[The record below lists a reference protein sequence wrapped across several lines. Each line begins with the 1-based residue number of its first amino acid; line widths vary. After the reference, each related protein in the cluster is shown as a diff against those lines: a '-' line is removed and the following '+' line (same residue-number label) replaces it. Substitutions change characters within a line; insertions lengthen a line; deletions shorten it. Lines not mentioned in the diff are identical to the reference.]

1 MWGSC
6 GRMLWGCQSFLH
18 WRTSLV
24 SFTQS
29 LLEPGSAG
37 PPGEAQHSDPGLQ
50 QLHVSCQVPLHAKCH
65 HGVHQ
70 QEQDQ
75 QPACFCG
82 GDLEKVPQHQVSF
95 FSLTEASVL
104 LLLPHVFLSN
114 RRILSMMNNE
124 AAPSYFNGGSL
135 TQYTDYRWACSFLLT
150 GAVEQLHSV
159 ETSYYQYELHTNM
172 CSTQHND
179 LCPSVTT
186 TRCLYKHYMQN
197 LVMLSVVYSAPI
209 WFISATTQGQDVLC

>member
-1 MWGSC
+1 MRVLC
-6 GRMLWGCQSFLH
+6 IGRMLWGCQSFLH

-65 HGVHQ
+65 HSVHQ

-95 FSLTEASVL
+95 FSLTEARRLCLL
-104 LLLPHVFLSN
+104 LLLPHVFLF
-114 RRILSMMNNE
+114 LLT
-124 AAPSYFNGGSL
+124 AGSL
-135 TQYTDYRWACSFLLT
+135 AWWTTRQHPATSMEAVWLSTQTTGERACCFLLT
-150 GAVEQLHSV
+150 GAAEQLHSFLKYKNLHTV
-159 ETSYYQYELHTNM
+159 CKRPSYYQYELHT
-172 CSTQHND
+172 
-179 LCPSVTT
+179 
-186 TRCLYKHYMQN
+186 YKYM
-197 LVMLSVVYSAPI
+197 LHTA
-209 WFISATTQGQDVLC
+209 

>member
-1 MWGSC
+1 MRVLWIG
-6 GRMLWGCQSFLH
+6 GMLWGCQSFLH

-50 QLHVSCQVPLHAKCH
+50 QLHVSCQVPLHAKRH
-65 HGVHQ
+65 HSVHQ

-75 QPACFCG
+75 QPACVCG

-95 FSLTEASVL
+95 FSLMKRLCLL
-104 LLLPHVFLSN
+104 LLLPHVFLF

-135 TQYTDYRWACSFLLT
+135 TQYTDYRWACRLLSQRELSPEFT
-150 GAVEQLHSV
+150 HSV
-159 ETSYYQYELHTNM
+159 QTSYYQYE
-172 CSTQHND
+172 
-179 LCPSVTT
+179 
-186 TRCLYKHYMQN
+186 
-197 LVMLSVVYSAPI
+197 
-209 WFISATTQGQDVLC
+209 QG